1 VKKKGFG
8 HKKMAQEITLHL
20 LAVPHTITS
29 PDFCSSCAFAGK
41 VIRFSPMMHH
51 QPGFRVVHYGVE
63 TSNSGADE
71 EVQVLSLA
79 EWNILRVQSMIESDP
94 KLTAEDAR
102 TLLEDDKTFIGNL
115 ANVGNSLYKAFNSR
129 LKQLLTERLKSEG
142 FHIVCLPFGL
152 GHQPAI
158 EHSNWV
164 CVETGIGYP
173 TSFLNYRIFES
184 EEWLHANQ
192 GKTSGQNYWFV
203 CPNYYNV
210 EDWDFC
216 EQPTKLNE
224 VHFLGRIQDCKG
236 LLEIVACAERM
247 PDITFVICGQGDPK
261 PYLRSN
267 VVYKPPVQGRERSE
281 FLGNCICVFTPTQFV
296 EPFCGVSAEAQLCGT
311 PVICKSYGAF
321 NTNVEQF
328 ATGVKAHTLQDAVE
342 GIRAAQRGEFDR
354 RYIRERAVRLWGY
367 EAVAKQYAYAF
378 RTIADVHNGLNGW
391 YSPVSHL
398 HVLEGS
404 VVPSPA

>member
-1 VKKKGFG
+1 
-8 HKKMAQEITLHL
+8 MAQEITLHL

-158 EHSNWV
+158 EHSNWSDDLHSKNSV
-164 CVETGIGYP
+164 FGAVEC
-173 TSFLNYRIFES
+173 R
-184 EEWLHANQ
+184 
-192 GKTSGQNYWFV
+192 
-203 CPNYYNV
+203 
-210 EDWDFC
+210 
-216 EQPTKLNE
+216 TKL
-224 VHFLGRIQDCKG
+224 HDPQLRILASLASDCMA
-236 LLEIVACAERM
+236 L
-247 PDITFVICGQGDPK
+247 
-261 PYLRSN
+261 
-267 VVYKPPVQGRERSE
+267 
-281 FLGNCICVFTPTQFV
+281 
-296 EPFCGVSAEAQLCGT
+296 
-311 PVICKSYGAF
+311 
-321 NTNVEQF
+321 
-328 ATGVKAHTLQDAVE
+328 TLQNQVVS
-342 GIRAAQRGEFDR
+342 R
-354 RYIRERAVRLWGY
+354 
-367 EAVAKQYAYAF
+367 
-378 RTIADVHNGLNGW
+378 DVC
-391 YSPVSHL
+391 
-398 HVLEGS
+398 
-404 VVPSPA
+404 